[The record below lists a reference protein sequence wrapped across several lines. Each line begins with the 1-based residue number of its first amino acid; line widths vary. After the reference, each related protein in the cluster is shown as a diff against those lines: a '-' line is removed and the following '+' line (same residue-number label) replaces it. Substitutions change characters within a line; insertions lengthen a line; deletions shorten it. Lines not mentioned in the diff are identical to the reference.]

1 MVDSRDSL
9 LMMIVCLLLL
19 IICYGMVIVLQPSES
34 VRELASRTS
43 KRVSQKVSDRVKTLS
58 CSTWRSI
65 YEGVPFQRGT
75 HFTHER
81 CRRHVQ

>member
-19 IICYGMVIVLQPSES
+19 IISMDGMVIVLQPSES

-43 KRVSQKVSDRVKTLS
+43 KRVSCQSVSSQNFELFNVEVHLRGS
-58 CSTWRSI
+58 PFPTWYALHS
-65 YEGVPFQRGT
+65 
-75 HFTHER
+75 
-81 CRRHVQ
+81 